1 MVLRMLW
8 NIGSGLVH
16 GVLRRNSRSGL
27 AGLHY
32 PAVWRGRSGF
42 LDCDVNLHLNNSS
55 YLFSMELARWHFT
68 ASTGVLWQAVKHRRM
83 FLAAS
88 QAIRYRHAIPP
99 FHAYEIRTQMV
110 YWDGHWI
117 YFLHQFQCPTTGK
130 QYAEGLCRVMVK
142 QREEAV
148 SFEKMIGE
156 VYDGPIPP
164 RPSEVPEVVKGF
176 LDWDVASRNSMESSS
191 KREIALKASE
201 PPKKKPGK
209 LSTRIWEEMQRSMN
223 RPL

>member
-16 GVLRRNSRSGL
+16 GVLHKNPRSGL

-32 PAVWRGRSGF
+32 PAVWRARSGF
-42 LDCDVNLHLNNSS
+42 MDCDVNLHLNNSA

-68 ASTGVLWQAVKHRRM
+68 ASNGVLWQALKHRRM

-99 FHAYEIRTQMV
+99 FHAYEIKTELV
-110 YWDGHWI
+110 YWDGPWI
-117 YFLHQFQCPTTGK
+117 FFLHQFQDPSTGK
-130 QYAEGLCRVMVK
+130 QFAEGLCRVMVK
-142 QREEAV
+142 QSGEGV
-148 SFEKMIGE
+148 SFDKMISE

-164 RPSEVPEVVKGF
+164 QPEVPDVVKGF
-176 LDWDVASRNSMESSS
+176 LEWDTASRSSMETARETETANINSNPSPS
-191 KREIALKASE
+191 KPE
-201 PPKKKPGK
+201 K
-209 LSTRIWEEMQRSMN
+209 LWDHIWMEMQRSMN
-223 RPL
+223 RP